1 MNKPY
6 IIGVTGGSGSGKTR
20 FIKEIYNHF
29 TEEQVCLVSQDNYYR
44 PRNLQPVDKNGFHNF
59 DEPDSM
65 DLDKMVT
72 DIKNLIQGEMVTN
85 REYTY
90 NNPLLPGNPIR
101 IKSAPVILL
110 EGIFIMHHPDLRN
123 LLDLKI
129 FVHAME
135 HIMLSRR
142 ILRDEQ
148 ERGYDLEDVLYRYRH
163 HVMPSFRKYIL
174 PYKDNCDIVVN
185 NNEEFDRALH
195 LLTVYIENLL
205 QNYSS

>member
-59 DEPDSM
+59 DEPASM
-65 DLDKMVT
+65 DLDKMAD
-72 DIKNLIQGEMVTN
+72 DIKNLIQGKIVTFI
-85 REYTY
+85 EYTY
-90 NNPLLPGNPIR
+90 NNPLLPSNQIR

-110 EGIFIMHHPDLRN
+110 EGIFIMHQPDLRN

-142 ILRDEQ
+142 IIRDEQ
-148 ERGYDLEDVLYRYRH
+148 ERGYDLDDVLYRYQH

-174 PYKDNCDIVVN
+174 PYKDYCDIVVN
-185 NNEEFDRALH
+185 NNEEFDGALH
-195 LLTVYIENLL
+195 LITVYIENLL
-205 QNYSS
+205 QNCSP